1 MKQWKQKL
9 RRTGAAITAIFL
21 LFSLAGSANAQ
32 TLIPC
37 GKTTGI
43 RLDTEGLIVSG
54 VVEDSPAA
62 RSGIEKGDMIIS
74 MNGEKIS
81 DIQVFK
87 TMIQSGD
94 CVVVCAQRNG
104 KTAEFFLEPEKV
116 EEEYRLGLYLRNGI
130 AGIGTITYYDPAT
143 GRFGALG
150 HGVYDPDGGGLIR
163 IQGGSLISSSVA
175 EVRKGTRGDPGQL
188 TGVFDA
194 SDVTGAIACNTDSGI
209 FGTLD
214 EAPEGEAMET
224 AADGEAELGD
234 AFILANVSG
243 TQVCAYSVRIDRLY
257 PGAKNGR
264 NMLITVT
271 DPALLQQTG
280 GIVQGMSGS
289 PIIQNGKLIGAVT
302 HVLVNAPEKGYGI
315 FINTMLEAEKE
326 R

>member
-1 MKQWKQKL
+1 MKQWRQTL
-9 RRTGAAITAIFL
+9 RRTGAAITVLFL
-21 LFSLAGSANAQ
+21 LFALAGAANAQ
-32 TLIPC
+32 ALIPC

-43 RLDTEGLIVSG
+43 RLDTDGLIVSG

-62 RSGIEKGDMIIS
+62 KSGIVKGDMIIS
-74 MNGEKIS
+74 MNGEKTT
-81 DIQVFK
+81 DIQSVK
-87 TMIQSGD
+87 KIIQSGD
-94 CVVVCAQRNG
+94 SIIVCAQRNG
-104 KTAEFFLEPEKV
+104 KNAEYLLQPDKV

-130 AGIGTITYYDPAT
+130 AGIGTITYYDPAS

-150 HGVYDPDGGGLIR
+150 HGVYDPDGGGLIQ

-175 EVRKGTRGDPGQL
+175 EVRKGTKGDPGQL
-188 TGVFDA
+188 TGIFDA
-194 SDVTGAIACNTDSGI
+194 SDVTGSIACNTESGI

-214 EAPEGEAMET
+214 DAPEGEALET
-224 AADGEAELGD
+224 AANGEAELGD
-234 AFILANVSG
+234 AVILANVSG
-243 TQVCAYSVRIDRLY
+243 TQVCTYSIRIDRLY

-271 DPALLQQTG
+271 DPALLKQTG

-315 FINTMLEAEKE
+315 FINTMLEAEQK